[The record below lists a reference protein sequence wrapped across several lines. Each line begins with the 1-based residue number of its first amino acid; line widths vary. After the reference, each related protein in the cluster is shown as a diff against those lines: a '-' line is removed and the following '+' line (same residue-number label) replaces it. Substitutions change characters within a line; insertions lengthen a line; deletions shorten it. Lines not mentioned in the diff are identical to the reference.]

1 MQHPS
6 RPVELEHA
14 PWQRPVGHCFA
25 ETSRAAALALVVALP
40 FLYLAATMSLG
51 ILRRA
56 DADRAAAEA
65 FATAHARLVS
75 APALDTLPLQS
86 AQHGFELFLANC
98 AVCHARDGRG
108 VAGLGKG
115 LIASNF
121 VAASS
126 DADLLKFLIAGR
138 PANDPLNT
146 TRVEMPPRGGNPA
159 LTDAD
164 LADVVFYMRGL
175 QDPRRLPPLAEPA
188 PPTIAAATDAE
199 KAAALAAAGGD
210 EELAEI
216 IAFGAKVFATSCVA
230 CHGRDAHGLKGLGT
244 DLVASVFIK
253 ENDDDALLAF
263 IKRGRDPSDPANTT
277 GVGMPAKGGN
287 PALDDDDILD
297 VIEYLRSL
305 QRQASAAK

>member
-1 MQHPS
+1 MQHSS
-6 RPVELEHA
+6 RPVELER
-14 PWQRPVGHCFA
+14 PRWQRPVGHCFG
-25 ETSRAAALALVVALP
+25 ETARAAAFAFFLSLP
-40 FLYLAATMSLG
+40 FLYLGATMSLG

-56 DADRAAAEA
+56 DAERAAAEA

-75 APALDTLPLQS
+75 APALDTLPADR
-86 AQHGFELFLANC
+86 AQHGYELFLANC
-98 AVCHARDGRG
+98 AACHARDGRG
-108 VAGLGKG
+108 MAGLGKG

-126 DADLLKFLIAGR
+126 DEEIVRFLIEGR
-138 PANDPLNT
+138 PANDPRNT

-164 LADVVFYMRGL
+164 LGDVVVYMRGL
-175 QDPRRLPPLAEPA
+175 QDPRRMPALAEPA
-188 PPTIAAATDAE
+188 PPTIAGATDAE

-244 DLVASVFIK
+244 DLVASTFVK
-253 ENDDDALLAF
+253 ENDDEALLAF
-263 IKRGRDPSDPANTT
+263 VKRGRDPSDPANTT

-287 PALDDDDILD
+287 PALTDDDILD